1 MAIEVEV
8 EVKRRRFTV
17 DEYHRM
23 LEAGILREGER
34 IELIRGELIQKMGI
48 GPSHVGCVSF
58 LIERL
63 VLRLVG
69 RALLSPGGPIVVLPD
84 SEPEP
89 DITLLKPR
97 ADFYRRAHPRPED
110 VLLVIEVADSSRRF
124 DRNVKRPPYAE
135 AAIAEYWIV
144 DLVDD
149 LIEVHRRPEGG
160 AYRHV
165 ERVGRGGSVS
175 PQAFPDVVLAVDE
188 ILGD

>member
-23 LEAGILREGER
+23 LETGILREGER
-34 IELIRGELIQKMGI
+34 IELIRGELVQKMTI
-48 GPSHVGCVSF
+48 GPRHLGCVTF
-58 LIERL
+58 LNQRL
-63 VLRLVG
+63 VLRLVD
-69 RALLSPGGPIVVLPD
+69 RTLLSPGGPIVILPD

-89 DITLLKPR
+89 DLTLLKPR
-97 ADFYRRAHPRPED
+97 VDFYRRAHPRPED

-124 DRNVKRPPYAE
+124 DRNVKRPLYAE
-135 AAIAEYWIV
+135 AGIAEYWIV
-144 DLVDD
+144 DLVDE
-149 LIEVHRRPEGG
+149 LVEVHRQPEGG

-165 ERVGRGGSVS
+165 ERIGRGGSVS

>member
-34 IELIRGELIQKMGI
+34 IELIRGELVQKMGI

-69 RALLSPGGPIVVLPD
+69 RALLSPGGPIVILPD

-124 DRNVKRPPYAE
+124 DRNVKRPLYAE

-144 DLVDD
+144 DLVDE
-149 LIEVHRRPEGG
+149 LVEVHLRPEGG
-160 AYRHV
+160 ASRHV
-165 ERVGRGGSVS
+165 ERIGRGRSVS